1 MKQLVVAT
9 TNQGKLRE
17 IAHCLNGVVEQLL
30 SLADFPAIG
39 PIVEDGATF
48 QANALIKANTVG
60 RLTGVPTLADDSGLE
75 VRRLG
80 NQPGVHSAR
89 FAGEHATDAANN
101 EKLLE
106 VMKGVPISERAAAF
120 HCVMVLWLPGGESVT
135 FDGYLAG
142 TILTTFQGDGG
153 FGYDPLFLVAGCN
166 KTLAEL
172 TVEEKNRLSHRGRAL
187 EHLLHYL
194 QQDARLK

>member
-17 IAHCLNGVVEQLL
+17 IAHYLDGLVEQLI
-30 SLADFPAIG
+30 SLADLPAIG

-48 QANALIKANTVG
+48 EANALIKARTVG
-60 RLTGVPTLADDSGLE
+60 RLTGLPTLADDSGLE
-75 VRRLG
+75 VRCLG
-80 NQPGVHSAR
+80 NRPGVHSAR
-89 FAGEHATDAANN
+89 FAGEQATDAANN
-101 EKLLE
+101 EKLLQE
-106 VMKGVPISERAAAF
+106 MAGVPASERDAAF
-120 HCVMVLWLPGGESVT
+120 HCAMVLWLPAGESVT

-142 TILTTFQGDGG
+142 SVLTTFQGDGG

-172 TVEEKNRLSHRGRAL
+172 SLEEKNRLSHRGRAL
-187 EHLLHYL
+187 EQLRCYL
-194 QQDARLK
+194 QQGDLLK